1 MRQRVSLFWSAV
13 IILTVTYLLLRFAA
27 PYLFQFITAA
37 EHPLPVPGALMMI
50 YLFLVLGGLGVH
62 IGMSAE
68 NQREF
73 TTPIARFL
81 RGLEPGEPGDRR
93 LFRAARLAVLII
105 IPLLLGLLVYTQT
118 APGVSSPTVIRIQHP
133 GLPKVFEGLDNPF
146 SNVDEATRTSYI
158 EEGRALYMINCRPC
172 HGTMA
177 DGAGPMARG
186 FRLKPADFTDP
197 GTIATVVESF
207 AFWRVKEGN
216 PGLPAESSPWDS
228 AMPDWERDLSDE
240 DIWKIIMA
248 EYDIAGVEPRR
259 PEGHQ

>member
-1 MRQRVSLFWSAV
+1 MRRRVSLFWSTV
-13 IILTVTYLLLRFAA
+13 IILIVTYLFLRFGVA
-27 PYLFQFITAA
+27 YFSQLITGA
-37 EHPLPVPGALMMI
+37 EHLLPVPGALLAI
-50 YLFLVLGGLGVH
+50 YLVLIIIGLAVH
-62 IGMSAE
+62 IGMNDE
-68 NQREF
+68 NQTEF
-73 TTPIARFL
+73 TAPIARFL
-81 RGLEPGEPGDRR
+81 RGPESSEPGDQR
-93 LFRAARLAVLII
+93 LFRTARLAGLVV
-105 IPLLLGLLVYTQT
+105 IPLLVGLVVFTQT
-118 APGVSSPTVIRIQHP
+118 MPKVSSPTMIRIQHP
-133 GLPKVFEGLDNPF
+133 GLPKAFEELDNPF

-228 AMPDWERDLSDE
+228 AMPNWEQELSDE

-248 EYDIAGVEPRR
+248 EYDIAGVEPRQ